1 MSEEDVET
9 RGPGELNPE
18 KLDKSQIEEW
28 LDSNFEPTFFKLR
41 FLLLVPVLIAFVGAM
56 VMFFVGG
63 YKTYK
68 ALYALILKSEFG
80 GAAVTLPII
89 KGLDAFLIG
98 IILIIFSFGV
108 YDFFV
113 SKLDPA
119 DYAGVRPDW
128 FKFESTGEL
137 KNKLIELVL
146 VILAIQFFEQM
157 VANVDNFDRP
167 VLYLIIPT
175 GAAILAVSLGFF
187 KWATE

>member
-1 MSEEDVET
+1 MSEEDVEK
-9 RGPGELNPE
+9 RGPSELNPE
-18 KLDKSQIEEW
+18 TLSKSEIEKW
-28 LDSNFEPTFFKLR
+28 LDRNFEPSFFKLR
-41 FLLLVPVLIAFVGAM
+41 FLLLVPVLLAFVGAL
-56 VMFFVGG
+56 VMFLVGG
-63 YKTYK
+63 YNIYK
-68 ALYALILKSEFG
+68 ALYALAVYADFG
-80 GAAVTLPII
+80 GEAVVLPII
-89 KGLDAFLIG
+89 KGLDNFLIG

-108 YDFFV
+108 YDFFI

-119 DYAGVRPDW
+119 EYAGVRPDW

-157 VANVDNFDRP
+157 VANVDSFDRP

-175 GAAILAVSLGFF
+175 GAAILAISLGFF